1 MRQLDENASCCLT
14 CRLCPWD
21 SCDQS
26 CVDDL
31 MCLYEKVSRCQTSM
45 IPYPLGSCDRS
56 CVWWLE
62 VPEWKIQLLSD
73 FYQTHPIDS
82 CDRSCVWWFEV
93 PVWKSQPSSDLFD
106 TLRLQWQLY
115 LSCVWWLELPVCR
128 SQLLFNLYDTLPIR
142 QFWLKLCLMIGG
154 AIMKKPDLYM
164 ITYPIDSCDQS
175 FVWRF
180 ELPVWKRPAV
190 VWPVWYPTP

>member
-1 MRQLDENASCCLT
+1 
-14 CRLCPWD
+14 
-21 SCDQS
+21 
-26 CVDDL
+26 

-154 AIMKKPDLYM
+154 ACMKSPAVPDLYDTLRLRWQLYLKLFLMIWGACMKKPA
-164 ITYPIDSCDQS
+164 
-175 FVWRF
+175 FVR
-180 ELPVWKRPAV
+180 
-190 VWPVWYPTP
+190 PVWYPTVPRRLFFAALQWIAIAQSPK